1 MTLSTLINAG
11 LSRPSHARTA
21 LVLMGGGART
31 AYQAGAL
38 QALAEMVRLQTP
50 AQPAGAAIDL
60 PLVAEPVAQP
70 GAEHTGP
77 AFPFQILV
85 GTSAGALNASFLAAR
100 AMQGLAAMDMLAQF
114 WLNLRSEQVYSLHV
128 SPWVRMSKIAA
139 AWALSKQVRGHG
151 ALLNN
156 TPLVD
161 TLHKAIPLQGIEAA
175 LEQKVLYAL
184 AVTASSYS
192 SGVHWTFCHTA
203 RDHREPPWVRPGRR
217 AEFGPI
223 NIEHLMASSAI
234 PLIFPATPLWVDGG
248 REYFGDGSMRQ
259 TSPLSPAMHLG
270 AHKVLCIGVGQPQRS
285 TFGGSAAKLA
295 KAHPV
300 GAQEPGLGGILGHAM
315 ASVFHDTLHGDVEQ
329 AQRMNATLDQLPR
342 EVAAVMP
349 YRSVRVMSLQPSES
363 LDDIALRHVGELPAS
378 ARNALEG
385 LGALGPAQVGEA
397 MAAGVPTSS
406 AGAHTSSAGAHTSSA
421 GAPTSSAGAHTN
433 SAGAPTSSA
442 GAAAL
447 ASYLLFE
454 PGFVG
459 ALIELGRRDAY
470 AQKTQLLEFLA
481 S

>member
-70 GAEHTGP
+70 IAQPGAEHTGS

-100 AMQGLAAMDMLAQF
+100 ATQGLAAMDMLAQF
-114 WLNLRSEQVYSLHV
+114 WLNLRSERVYSLHV

-406 AGAHTSSAGAHTSSA
+406 AGTPTSSAGAHTSSA
-421 GAPTSSAGAHTN
+421 GAAS
-433 SAGAPTSSA
+433 
-442 GAAAL
+442 L

-454 PGFVG
+454 PDFVG

>member
-70 GAEHTGP
+70 IAEPIAQPGAEHTGP

-100 AMQGLAAMDMLAQF
+100 ATQGLAAMDMLAQF
-114 WLNLRSEQVYSLHV
+114 WLNLRSERVYSLHV

-295 KAHPV
+295 KANAV

-406 AGAHTSSAGAHTSSA
+406 AGA
-421 GAPTSSAGAHTN
+421 
-433 SAGAPTSSA
+433 
-442 GAAAL
+442 AAL

>member
-1 MTLSTLINAG
+1 
-11 LSRPSHARTA
+11 
-21 LVLMGGGART
+21 
-31 AYQAGAL
+31 
-38 QALAEMVRLQTP
+38 
-50 AQPAGAAIDL
+50 
-60 PLVAEPVAQP
+60 
-70 GAEHTGP
+70 
-77 AFPFQILV
+77 
-85 GTSAGALNASFLAAR
+85 LAAR
-100 AMQGLAAMDMLAQF
+100 ATQGLDAMDMLAHF
-114 WLNLRSEQVYSLHV
+114 WGNLRSHQVYSLQV
-128 SPWVRMSKIAA
+128 SPWVRMGKIAA
-139 AWALSKQVRGHG
+139 AWTLSKQVRGHG

-161 TLHKAIPLQGIEAA
+161 TLHKTIELQGIEAA
-175 LEQKVLYAL
+175 LEQKALYAL

-285 TFGGSAAKLA
+285 SFGGSAAG
-295 KAHPV
+295 KANAV

-385 LGALGPAQVGEA
+385 LGALEPAGTGLA
-397 MAAGVPTSS
+397 TSLGAHTSNSGNPTSS
-406 AGAHTSSAGAHTSSA
+406 AGTHTSSAGAAS
-421 GAPTSSAGAHTN
+421 
-433 SAGAPTSSA
+433 
-442 GAAAL
+442 L

>member
-11 LSRPSHARTA
+11 MSRPSHPRTA

-31 AYQAGAL
+31 AYQAGVL

-50 AQPAGAAIDL
+50 AQPTGSAIDL
-60 PLVAEPVAQP
+60 PLATGPAVQP
-70 GAEHTGP
+70 SAEHVEP

-100 AMQGLAAMDMLAQF
+100 ATQGLAAMDRLAQF
-114 WLNLRSEQVYSLHV
+114 WLNLRSQQVYSLHV

-139 AWALSKQVRGHG
+139 AWTLSKQVRGHG

-161 TLHKAIPLQGIEAA
+161 TLHKVISLQGIEAA

-285 TFGGSAAKLA
+285 TFGGSAAKIA
-295 KAHPV
+295 KANPV

-349 YRSVRVMSLQPSES
+349 YRSVKVMSLQPSES
-363 LDDIALRHVGELPAS
+363 LDDIALRHVGELPES

-385 LGALGPAQVGEA
+385 LGALGPN
-397 MAAGVPTSS
+397 SS
-406 AGAHTSSAGAHTSSA
+406 V
-421 GAPTSSAGAHTN
+421 GAPTS

-481 S
+481 G

>member
-11 LSRPSHARTA
+11 LSRSAAPRTA

-38 QALAEMVRLQTP
+38 QALAEMVRMQTP
-50 AQPAGAAIDL
+50 AQMAGAIGIPLGTDHVAPLNVPLNVPPNL
-60 PLVAEPVAQP
+60 PLD
-70 GAEHTGP
+70 TP

-100 AMQGLAAMDMLAQF
+100 ATQGLDAMDMLAQF
-114 WLNLRSEQVYSLHV
+114 WRSLRSSQVYSLQV

-139 AWALSKQVRGHG
+139 AWTLSKQVRGHG

-161 TLHKAIPLQGIEAA
+161 TLHKVIGLQGIEAA
-175 LEQKVLYAL
+175 LEQKALYAL

-192 SGVHWTFCHTA
+192 GGVHWTFCHTA

-295 KAHPV
+295 KANAV

-363 LDDIALRHVGELPAS
+363 LDDIALRHVGELPES

-385 LGALGPAQVGEA
+385 LGALEPAG
-397 MAAGVPTSS
+397 AGIPTS
-406 AGAHTSSAGAHTSSA
+406 AGAHTSSAGAAS
-421 GAPTSSAGAHTN
+421 
-433 SAGAPTSSA
+433 
-442 GAAAL
+442 L

-470 AQKTQLLEFLA
+470 AQKTQLLEFLV

>member
-1 MTLSTLINAG
+1 
-11 LSRPSHARTA
+11 
-21 LVLMGGGART
+21 MGGGART

-50 AQPAGAAIDL
+50 AQMAGAAVDI
-60 PLVAEPVAQP
+60 PL
-70 GAEHTGP
+70 GAGLAASPRNPSSTEHATT

-100 AMQGLAAMDMLAQF
+100 ATQGLDAMDMLAQF
-114 WLNLRSEQVYSLHV
+114 WRSLRSSQVYSLQV

-139 AWALSKQVRGHG
+139 AWTLSKQVRGHG

-161 TLHKAIPLQGIEAA
+161 TLHKVISLQGIEAA
-175 LEQKVLYAL
+175 LEQKALYAL

-295 KAHPV
+295 KANAV

-385 LGALGPAQVGEA
+385 LGALEP
-397 MAAGVPTSS
+397 AGVGIPTSLDAHTSS
-406 AGAHTSSAGAHTSSA
+406 AGTHTSSAGAHTSSA
-421 GAPTSSAGAHTN
+421 GAAS
-433 SAGAPTSSA
+433 
-442 GAAAL
+442 L

-459 ALIELGRRDAY
+459 ALIELGRCDAY

>member
-11 LSRPSHARTA
+11 LSRPSHPRTA

-50 AQPAGAAIDL
+50 AQMAGATVDISLGAGSVV
-60 PLVAEPVAQP
+60 PS
-70 GAEHTGP
+70 GAERAAP

-100 AMQGLAAMDMLAQF
+100 ATQGLDAMDMLAQF
-114 WLNLRSEQVYSLHV
+114 WISLRSQQVYSLQV

-139 AWALSKQVRGHG
+139 AWTLSKQVRGHG

-161 TLHKAIPLQGIEAA
+161 TLHKAIGLQGIEAA
-175 LEQKVLYAL
+175 LEQKALYAL

-285 TFGGSAAKLA
+285 TFGGSAAKIA
-295 KAHPV
+295 KTNAV

-385 LGALGPAQVGEA
+385 LGALEPAG
-397 MAAGVPTSS
+397 AALVSASTSS
-406 AGAHTSSAGAHTSSA
+406 AGMHTSSAG
-421 GAPTSSAGAHTN
+421 N
-433 SAGAPTSSA
+433 PTSSA
-442 GAAAL
+442 GAASL